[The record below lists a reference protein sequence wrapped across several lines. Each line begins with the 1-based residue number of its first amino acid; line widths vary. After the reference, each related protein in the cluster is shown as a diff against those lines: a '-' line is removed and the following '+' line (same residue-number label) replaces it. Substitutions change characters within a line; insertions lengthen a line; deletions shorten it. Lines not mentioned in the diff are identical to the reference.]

1 MKRSLIKALAG
12 TALAGLIGVAAAA
25 PATADPTPVW
35 EAPLVSWDGTD
46 GTWEQN
52 PLEPMFST
60 DAMVPGD
67 SVQAGVYI
75 KNAGTHAAHLKV
87 VLRDVTIPAQKRAV
101 LDEVAALPAG
111 VEPSDAQ
118 LAVTQLY
125 DEVHLRT
132 QLGSTSVDDTI
143 PALAART
150 SDIVLFDADVSVGET
165 VKVSAWYDWI
175 YANALSGFSHAGN
188 GVPGPWMNFK
198 IVANMYYV
206 EAPVTTSAAPSTTA
220 LPTQSTATTAPPSGT
235 VVPPT
240 STSVEPV
247 RTTAASTQ
255 VTAGAAG
262 PADPA
267 GPAAPGGWLAST
279 GLGGP
284 VLAVGLSGLVLLAIA
299 IPLLARGRSK
309 RSHA

>member
-25 PATADPTPVW
+25 PATADTNQMW

-46 GTWEQN
+46 GTWEQH

-75 KNAGTHAAHLKV
+75 KNAGARTAHLKV
-87 VLRDVTIPAQKRAV
+87 VLRDVRIPAEKQAV
-101 LDEVAALPAG
+101 LDEVAALPSG

-125 DEVHLRT
+125 DEVHLRI
-132 QLGSTSVDDTI
+132 QLGGTSVDDTI

-150 SDIVLFDADVSVGET
+150 SDIVLFDADVTVGET

-188 GVPGPWMNFK
+188 GVPGPWMDFT
-198 IVANMYYV
+198 IVANMSYV
-206 EAPVTTSAAPSTTA
+206 DEPVTTSAAPSTTA
-220 LPTQSTATTAPPSGT
+220 LPTQSTATTPPSGT
-235 VVPPT
+235 VAPPT
-240 STSVEPV
+240 STSAEPV
-247 RTTAASTQ
+247 RTTAAPTQ

-267 GPAAPGGWLAST
+267 GPAAPGGSLPST
-279 GLGGP
+279 GLGTP
-284 VLAVGLSGLVLLAIA
+284 VVAMGLSALVLLALGL
-299 IPLLARGRSK
+299 PLVMRRRKYK
-309 RSHA
+309 RTHA